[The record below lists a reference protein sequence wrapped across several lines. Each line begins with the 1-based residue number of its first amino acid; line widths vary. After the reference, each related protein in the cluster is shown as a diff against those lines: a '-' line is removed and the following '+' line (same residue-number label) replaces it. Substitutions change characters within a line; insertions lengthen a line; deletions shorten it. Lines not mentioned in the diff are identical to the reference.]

1 MHHWLITTS
10 HLVTMQ
16 SARHIIARLAG
27 GSLLTLL
34 LAGALGACSRDD
46 GKAPALDASAAAP
59 AAAAAS
65 ASASTP
71 PASVATAPPV
81 PVAHDG
87 ERAAAWMRAIFRD
100 AYDPVRKQALVTLP
114 IFDYPKPYLMSLT
127 SAAALADGRF
137 ALIVVGTPGPDD
149 LVPDAHDEHEVARA
163 YSADRLNVYIVRPQ
177 ADGWTVEG
185 RHESLA
191 TMAKEPERRAVRW
204 TSLGAGKPGF
214 TITTDF
220 VGAPLSGKVLEIFE
234 LANGAR
240 KLAELSQSS
249 DNDNDCSI
257 ETEACWNIAGTPQ
270 FAGTA
275 SPDGYADLLIDF
287 QGKRYRYSEDD
298 DGMTIVVP
306 VATVA
311 QSARYRFDGKAYE
324 LVAGSNP
331 VEDL

>member
-1 MHHWLITTS
+1 
-10 HLVTMQ
+10 MQ
-16 SARHIIARLAG
+16 SAHHTISRLAR

-34 LAGALGACSRDD
+34 IAGALGACSRDG
-46 GKAPALDASAAAP
+46 GKAQHAPALGTPAAAP
-59 AAAAAS
+59 AAA
-65 ASASTP
+65 STP
-71 PASVATAPPV
+71 PASAASVATAPPV

-127 SAAALADGRF
+127 SAAALPDGRF
-137 ALIVVGTPGPDD
+137 ALVVGGTPGPDD
-149 LVPDAHDEHEVARA
+149 SVPDADDEHEVARA

-191 TMAKEPERRAVRW
+191 TLAKDPERRAVRW
-204 TSLGAGKPGF
+204 TSLGPGKPGF
-214 TITTDF
+214 TVTTDF
-220 VGAPLSGKVLEIFE
+220 IGAPLSGKVLEIFE

-240 KLAELSQSS
+240 KLAELSQGS

-257 ETEACWNIAGTPQ
+257 ETEECWNIAGTPQ
-270 FAGTA
+270 FAATT

-306 VATVA
+306 IATVA

-324 LVAGSNP
+324 LVAGGNP
-331 VEDL
+331 VEDH